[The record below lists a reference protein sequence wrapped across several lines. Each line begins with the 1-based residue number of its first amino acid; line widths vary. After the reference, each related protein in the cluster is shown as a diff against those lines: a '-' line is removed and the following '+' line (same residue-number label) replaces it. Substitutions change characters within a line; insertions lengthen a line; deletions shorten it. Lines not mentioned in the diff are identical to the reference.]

1 VTEAAPTPAH
11 VLVVDDEP
19 ALRRRLSR
27 VLESRGMRVGVAELA
42 ELPYGEAKRRLVAMF
57 DETYTAELL
66 QKTGGNMSEAAR
78 RAGLDRSNF
87 RRLCK
92 RSKDEP

>member
-1 VTEAAPTPAH
+1 
-11 VLVVDDEP
+11 
-19 ALRRRLSR
+19 
-27 VLESRGMRVGVAELA
+27 VAELA

-66 QKTGGNMSEAAR
+66 QKSGGNMSEAAR

-87 RRLCK
+87 RRLLK